1 MVRHIDCLAVCCT
14 STIWIGPLPQ
24 SLACRNKQQSLH
36 SIWECN
42 YLSVSE
48 LLWNPSR
55 TPLSLFF
62 LLVFLVSLSRKMSNC
77 KQMKFHCLCIY
88 SLWSRDYWLYKVI
101 QTDEWILYWLKCKYG
116 LMLGSS
122 HTARGAATVF
132 IVLHCQ
138 PEEQKKKKVFSLNC
152 WLSCSNLHQ
161 GLGILGNEKKQKM
174 RGWYWFYNLKQRA
187 PFSLY

>member
-138 PEEQKKKKVFSLNC
+138 PEEQGVFLKLLIKLLQPPSG
-152 WLSCSNLHQ
+152 S
-161 GLGILGNEKKQKM
+161 GDLGKWKKQKM

-187 PFSLY
+187 PFRLY